1 MITILRIDSKN
12 HIHFKFNVDMNSC
25 IVRVKCDNFDNP
37 VFISNYDNV
46 NIHTNFFIS
55 IKTEIVPQLN
65 NPYIELEYEGNKYK
79 EEFKFNSTDLK
90 EYSLIS
96 NSCLGWRVYEKLN
109 SPYNSPLIG
118 NLILND
124 EKYIRMCEHI
134 ESYLDAEMTFGDI
147 RTNEDFKN
155 ITGSDRAINDNLN
168 NMDNYP
174 VSHHL
179 DIDIHWIHSRR
190 RILEFKTNG
199 TYIFH
204 ENEQNDLIPLDEFK
218 QRWDRRVERSKETK
232 KICLWSASEMY
243 NLHGNWK
250 RKNLI
255 ERFKNLPHPSIF
267 LTERKEEEYEDDLHI
282 VKYIT
287 EWENNN
293 QIERGHG
300 GVVIWGEQ
308 KYASSHIVDILK
320 QKFL

>member
-1 MITILRIDSKN
+1 MIDITRIDEN
-12 HIHFKFNVDMNSC
+12 NYIHFRFNVDIESC
-25 IVRVKCDNFDNP
+25 KVSIKCDNFDNP

-46 NIHTNFFIS
+46 TIHTNFFIS
-55 IKTEIVPQLN
+55 INPEIVPQLN

-90 EYSLIS
+90 GYSLIS

-155 ITGSDRAINDNLN
+155 ITGSDRAINANLT

-190 RILEFKTNG
+190 RILEFKNAG

-255 ERFKNLPHPSIF
+255 ERFKNLPNPSIF
-267 LTERKEEEYEDDLHI
+267 LTERKEEEYEDDLHVI
-282 VKYIT
+282 KYISD
-287 EWENNN
+287 WENNN
-293 QIERGHG
+293 QIERDHG
-300 GVVIWGEQ
+300 GGVIWGEQ
-308 KYASSHIVDILK
+308 KYTSSHIVDILK

>member
-1 MITILRIDSKN
+1 MIDITRIDEN
-12 HIHFKFNVDMNSC
+12 NNIHFRFNVDIESC
-25 IVRVKCDNFDNP
+25 KVSIKCDNFDNP

-46 NIHTNFFIS
+46 NIQTNFFIS
-55 IKTEIVPQLN
+55 INSEIVPQLN

-90 EYSLIS
+90 GYSLIS

-134 ESYLDAEMTFGDI
+134 ESYLDAEITFGDI

-155 ITGSDRAINDNLN
+155 ITGSDRAINANFT

-190 RILEFKTNG
+190 RILEFKNDG

-232 KICLWSASEMY
+232 KIYLWSASEMY

-255 ERFKNLPHPSIF
+255 ERFKNLPNPSIF
-267 LTERKEEEYEDDLHI
+267 LTERKEEEYEDDLHVI
-282 VKYIT
+282 KYISD
-287 EWENNN
+287 WENNN
-293 QIERGHG
+293 QIERDHG
-300 GVVIWGEQ
+300 GGIIWGEQ
-308 KYASSHIVDILK
+308 KYTSSHIVDILK